1 MQGKTHAVRIET
13 EQQMIE
19 LGERLAQHAKRG
31 MVVALAGPLGVGKT
45 TLARGVL
52 RGLGWTDEVR
62 SPTFNLIH
70 EYATEPPVCHA
81 DLYRI
86 RNPQELADLGLDD
99 YLESH
104 LCLIEWPEVAG
115 ELLPSDAVAI
125 SLEFID
131 GARDVRIEG
140 LSL

>member
-19 LGERLAQHAKRG
+19 LGERLAQRAKRG

-52 RGLGWTDEVR
+52 RGLGWTGEVR

-86 RNPQELADLGLDD
+86 RDPQELTDLGLED
-99 YLESH
+99 YFESH
-104 LCLIEWPEVAG
+104 LCLIEWPEVAS
-115 ELLPSDAVAI
+115 EILPSDAVAI
-125 SLEFID
+125 GLEFVD
-131 GARDVRIEG
+131 GARNVRIED